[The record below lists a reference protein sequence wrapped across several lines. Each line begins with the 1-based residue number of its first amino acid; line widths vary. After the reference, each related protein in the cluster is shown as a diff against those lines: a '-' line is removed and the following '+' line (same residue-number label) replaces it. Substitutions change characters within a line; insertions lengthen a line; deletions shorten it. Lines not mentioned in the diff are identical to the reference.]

1 MDTRFSY
8 CAIWLLKILKKMD
21 YINLDKAVEFI
32 QRCQNFDGGF
42 GAIPGGESH
51 SGGEEK
57 IRLSD
62 GLGRQS

>member
-1 MDTRFSY
+1 
-8 CAIWLLKILKKMD
+8 MD